1 MSLVAE
7 HLSFSYPGGH
17 ELLRNVSFSIEAG
30 ERVAIT
36 APSGFGKT
44 TLCRILAG
52 YLLPQAGRVFVDGA
66 ALASCS
72 RVRPVQLLP
81 QHPEQA
87 FDPRMRM
94 GSSLSEAGDTAQE
107 RCAMLSKRFGLC
119 DSWMSRLPHELS
131 GGELMRF
138 AVVRACLV
146 RPRYLIADEATAM
159 LDAVTQAELWHAL
172 IDLSHEEHMGMVVV
186 SHSPALLSR
195 IATRELTLSELCR
208 SDLLSS

>member
-7 HLSFSYPGGH
+7 NVSFSYPCGR
-17 ELLRNVSFSIEAG
+17 ELFRDLSLSIEPG
-30 ERVAIT
+30 ERVALA
-36 APSGFGKT
+36 APSGHGKT

-52 YLLPQAGRVFVDGA
+52 YLAPQSGHVLVDGA
-66 ALASCS
+66 PFEPQG
-72 RVRPVQLLP
+72 RPRSVQLLL

-94 GSSLSEAGDTAQE
+94 AVSLAEVGDITGE
-107 RCAMLSKRFGLC
+107 RAAMLGERFGLR

-138 AVVRACLV
+138 SLARACLV

-172 IDLSHEEHMGMVVV
+172 IELSQDERMGMVVV
-186 SHSPALLSR
+186 SHSPVLLAR
-195 IATRELTLSELCR
+195 VATREFYLLDARS
-208 SDLLSS
+208 SDLRSS